1 MRELPLKTRVKTVKA
16 RLKEGASAAVVLS
29 SSSQVTRSRDISH
42 PFRQESDF
50 YYLTGISEP
59 GYTLLLSSNLSEP
72 ILLTPPVDQVRV
84 VWDGA
89 GVPATA
95 YAKRLG
101 AKLIETNNPKAELL
115 KSLKGIDLLYYQNS
129 KGSLGREIAN
139 DLFNLSSHLRG
150 ALPSR
155 FAHIDTL
162 LTPLRLIKDRVEIDL
177 IRRAA
182 QVTNAALFGAL
193 SLIEPGASEQEV
205 SGVIEFYFRS
215 SGAVPA
221 FSSIVASGASAAT
234 LHYHKLAGTLKK
246 GDLLLLDV
254 GAEMELYSGDISR
267 VLPVS
272 GRFTTPQKDLYQVVL
287 NAQKSA
293 IRKMRPG
300 TAMIDVQRHAIGIL
314 TEGLVDMGVLRGK
327 VSKLIASQA
336 YKKYFPHSIGHPL
349 GLDVHDVGTASSTPL
364 LLKPGMVLTVE
375 PGLYFAKKTGKI
387 PACGIR
393 IEDDILITKGAPEV
407 LSEGFPKEC
416 AEIEALF
423 D

>member
-1 MRELPLKTRVKTVKA
+1 M
-16 RLKEGASAAVVLS
+16 VLTS
-29 SSSQVTRSRDISH
+29 SSPVTRSRDISH

-59 GYTLLLSSNLSEP
+59 EYTLLISSKLNEP
-72 ILLTPPVDQVRV
+72 ILLAPPVDQVRV

-115 KSLKGIDLLYYQNS
+115 KALKGIDLLYYQNS

-215 SGAVPA
+215 SGAIPA

-336 YKKYFPHSIGHPL
+336 YKRYFPHSIGHPL

-364 LLKPGMVLTVE
+364 VLKPGMVLTVE

-393 IEDDILITKGAPEV
+393 IEDDILVTKGAPEV

>member
-1 MRELPLKTRVKTVKA
+1 MRELPLKPRLKSVKA
-16 RLKEGASAAVVLS
+16 KLRDDAPAALVVTSSGQSA
-29 SSSQVTRSRDISH
+29 RSRDISY

-59 GYTLLLSSNLSEP
+59 GYTLLISSKLKEP
-72 ILLTPPVDQVRV
+72 VLFAAPVDPVKV

-89 GVPATA
+89 GDSAMSH
-95 YAKRLG
+95 AKRLG
-101 AKLIETNNPKAELL
+101 AKLIETNNPKAEIL
-115 KSLKGIDLLYYQNS
+115 KILKGVDLLYYQNS
-129 KGSLGREIAN
+129 RGSLGREIAS

-150 ALPSR
+150 SLPSR

-162 LTPLRLIKDRVEIDL
+162 LTPLRLIKDRVEIEL

-182 QVTNAALFGAL
+182 QVTNSALFGAL
-193 SLIEPGASEQEV
+193 SLIQPGASEQEV
-205 SGVIEFYFRS
+205 AGVIEFYFRS
-215 SGAVPA
+215 SGAIPA
-221 FSSIVASGASAAT
+221 FGSIVASGASAAT
-234 LHYHKLAGTLKK
+234 LHYHKLTGTLRK
-246 GDLLLLDV
+246 GELLLLDV

-267 VLPVS
+267 VIPVS
-272 GRFTTPQKDLYQVVL
+272 GRFSPAQRELYQVVL

-300 TAMIDVQRHAIGIL
+300 AAMIDVQRHAIGIL
-314 TEGLVDMGVLRGK
+314 TEGLVDIGVLRGK
-327 VSKLIASQA
+327 VTKLVATQA
-336 YKKYFPHSIGHPL
+336 YKRYFPHSIGHPL
-349 GLDVHDVGTASSTPL
+349 GLDVHDVGTGTSAPL
-364 LLKPGMVLTVE
+364 ILKPGMVLTVE
-375 PGLYFAKKTGKI
+375 PGLYFAKRTGKI

-416 AEIEALF
+416 AEIESLL

>member
-1 MRELPLKTRVKTVKA
+1 
-16 RLKEGASAAVVLS
+16 
-29 SSSQVTRSRDISH
+29 
-42 PFRQESDF
+42 
-50 YYLTGISEP
+50 
-59 GYTLLLSSNLSEP
+59 
-72 ILLTPPVDQVRV
+72 V

>member
-1 MRELPLKTRVKTVKA
+1 M
-16 RLKEGASAAVVLS
+16 VLTS
-29 SSSQVTRSRDISH
+29 SSPVTRSRDISH

-59 GYTLLLSSNLSEP
+59 EYTLLISSKLNEP
-72 ILLTPPVDQVRV
+72 ILLAPPVDQVRV

-115 KSLKGIDLLYYQNS
+115 KALKGIDLLYYQNS

-215 SGAVPA
+215 SGAIPA

-336 YKKYFPHSIGHPL
+336 YKRYFPHSIGHPL

-364 LLKPGMVLTVE
+364 VLKPGMVLTVE
-375 PGLYFAKKTGKI
+375 PGLYFAKKTGKF

-393 IEDDILITKGAPEV
+393 IEDDILVTKGAPEV